1 MASKHLILCRPL
13 LPTSIFPSI
22 TVFSSEQAPLCFF
35 YNIMSCDYNV
45 YTFGDISTWGL
56 YIVLYFGHSQRQ
68 YVRVGQCFHN
78 ILFKDTEV

>member
-1 MASKHLILCRPL
+1 
-13 LPTSIFPSI
+13 
-22 TVFSSEQAPLCFF
+22 
-35 YNIMSCDYNV
+35 MSCDYNV